1 MKKWM
6 LALTLASGVLALSAC
21 SSNNSDKIAESNS
34 GNVTKD
40 ELYTKMKNQVGNQAL
55 QQLIFEKVLE
65 GRYSVKD
72 ADVTAEF
79 NKYKKQYGASFQ
91 TLLTQNGYK
100 DEADFK
106 KSLKTQLLLK
116 KAAAKDIPVS
126 DKELKAYYKPDIK
139 VRHILVKDE
148 ATANQVK
155 QKLDAGQKFEDLA
168 KQFSTDTSTAQ
179 NGGDLGQWISF
190 GTSGLDPEFEKAAF
204 ALKVNDISGPVKSQF
219 GYHIIQKTAEKP
231 LKPFNQVKD
240 DIKSRVVAYKLSSS
254 TDALSTIM
262 KKEFK
267 AANVKVNDK
276 DLKDALNPTTTTQSQ
291 SITGQ

>member
-21 SSNNSDKIAESNS
+21 SSSGSDKIAESNA

-40 ELYTKMKNQVGNQAL
+40 ELYNKMKNQVGTQAL

-65 GRYSVKD
+65 GKYSVKD
-72 ADVTAEF
+72 SDVTKEF
-79 NKYKKQYGASFQ
+79 DKYKKQYGSNFQ

-116 KAAAKDIPVS
+116 KAAVKDISVS
-126 DKELKAYYKPDIK
+126 DKELKTYYKPDIK

-168 KQFSTDTSTAQ
+168 KQYSQDTSTAQ
-179 NGGDLGQWISF
+179 NGGDLGSWISF
-190 GTSGLDPEFEKAAF
+190 GTSGLDADFEKAAF
-204 ALKVNDISGPVKSQF
+204 ALKVNEISGPVKSQF

-240 DIKSRVVAYKLSSS
+240 EIKSRVVTYKLSSS

-267 AANVKVNDK
+267 AANVKIDDK
-276 DLKDALNPTTTTQSQ
+276 DLKDAINPTS
-291 SITGQ
+291 SANPITGQ

>member
-21 SSNNSDKIAESNS
+21 SSNGSDKIAESS
-34 GNVTKD
+34 AGNVTKD
-40 ELYTKMKNQVGNQAL
+40 ELYTKMKDQVGKQAL
-55 QQLIFEKVLE
+55 QQLIFEKILE

-72 ADVTAEF
+72 ADVTKEF
-79 NKYKKQYGASFQ
+79 NKYKKQYGDSFQ

-116 KAAAKDIPVS
+116 KAAEKDISVS
-126 DKELKAYYKPDIK
+126 DKELKNYYKPEIK

-179 NGGDLGQWISF
+179 NGGDLGQGISF
-190 GTSGLDPEFEKAAF
+190 GTSGLDPEFEKAAY

-240 DIKSRVVAYKLSSS
+240 EIKSRVVAYKLSSS

-267 AANVKVNDK
+267 ASNAKINDK
-276 DLKDALNPTTTTQSQ
+276 DLKDALNPASTTQ